1 MPPTSPFPGLREIQP
16 GVFPKQQLGHTIPR
30 PGRVPGIVEDAQVM
44 LAPVDVDVSLEAVGI
59 LDPTDPDESGCVGA
73 APLLIECVLLVGDDA
88 QITPAIV
95 QLVAVDMVDVSRDV
109 GLVQLVEYH
118 GLALVVGR
126 RVSALSMVPGMPLH
140 QRQVEFT

>member
-44 LAPVDVDVSLEAVGI
+44 LAPVDVDVSLEVVGI
-59 LDPTDPDESGCVGA
+59 LDPADPDESGCVGA

-95 QLVAVDMVDVSRDV
+95 QLVAVDMID
-109 GLVQLVEYH
+109 
-118 GLALVVGR
+118 LALYAGI
-126 RVSALSMVPGMPLH
+126 
-140 QRQVEFT
+140 